1 MRKKVCMESRP
12 PLPLFDLLP
21 PELLSKIADGLSLI
35 DLLSFRS
42 VCKAWNSASSTAS
55 AQNES
60 SYEPWFLLYEE
71 HSDQCQLLICESGK
85 TYTISNIPELKG
97 ATCLAS
103 NQGWLLLFKPSCG
116 SIFFFC
122 PFSRAKI
129 DLPKLPASQ
138 LCEHVAAFSS
148 PPTCQDC
155 IVSVISRI
163 NDLELEL
170 NVLHRGGN
178 EWIRHQRNFT
188 PWPVN
193 RIECGAFHNGEFYFF
208 ACGGDRLIQVAVTA
222 ASNLQWQCFS
232 ILPVSA
238 VSAPPPAEDEI
249 VSLRDEMGYLD
260 KKNVKQQLGMGR
272 DVSIS
277 TCGTQIRVLDGQ
289 DRVVFNE
296 NGSIV
301 SAEQSSSSKT
311 KSPDFKGIWI
321 HPIFCQISPIH
332 QSW

>member
-1 MRKKVCMESRP
+1 MRKRVCMESRP
-12 PLPLFDLLP
+12 PPPLFDLLP

-71 HSDQCQLLICESGK
+71 HSDQCQLLICESG
-85 TYTISNIPELKG
+85 
-97 ATCLAS
+97 
-103 NQGWLLLFKPSCG
+103 WLLLFKPSCD

-138 LCEHVAAFSS
+138 LCEHVAALSS

-170 NVLHRGGN
+170 NVLHRGAN

-208 ACGGDRLIQVAVTA
+208 ACGGDRLIQVAFTA
-222 ASNLQWQCFS
+222 AGNLQWQCFS

-238 VSAPPPAEDEI
+238 VWAPPPAEDEI
-249 VSLRDEMGYLD
+249 VTLRDEMDYLD

-321 HPIFCQISPIH
+321 HPRFCQISPIH